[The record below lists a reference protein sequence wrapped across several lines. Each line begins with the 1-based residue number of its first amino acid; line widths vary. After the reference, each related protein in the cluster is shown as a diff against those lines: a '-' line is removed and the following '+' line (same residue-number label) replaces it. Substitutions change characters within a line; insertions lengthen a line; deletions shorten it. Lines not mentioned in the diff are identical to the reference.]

1 MTEAMYYLLLALLRP
16 AHGYRLMQQVSEASG
31 GRVTM
36 GAGTMYGLLSKL
48 EKEGLIKL
56 QNQDERKEDVCA
68 YAGGKRGAARG
79 ISPSAAACVRWGR
92 DGGGRTVKRSYRFS
106 LPTWAVTQREDYY
119 ERMAARGLF
128 VRRCGGIVTSFE
140 RGEPQRRLYRLDAS
154 QERNTEPPEEQR
166 RLYESCGWTF
176 VCKSDWFNLYTAQP
190 GTEELHTDGEWQSE
204 TLRPMRRSL
213 RNDLIAKALYAV
225 FCVVLFLVS
234 SLPFSRGMTLWESV
248 QLTTAALGWLAPI
261 TLGYILLQVGSLA
274 FSFAAFSGYVRRLRA
289 GRPRAAVSGR
299 AFVACH
305 MGLNALGVVLLLGVF
320 VLWLAAIPRTVP
332 LEQAS
337 GKEHIVRLEQLDP
350 DAELFVGTGNGGIES
365 GTVDCATFRSR
376 RSRWIAGSSA
386 SRTERLRHCFSI
398 TFEVLFPWIC
408 RQPPR
413 NGQEILFV
421 RSSSRGRGTAAGGN

>member
-1 MTEAMYYLLLALLRP
+1 M
-16 AHGYRLMQQVSEASG
+16 
-31 GRVTM
+31 
-36 GAGTMYGLLSKL
+36 
-48 EKEGLIKL
+48 
-56 QNQDERKEDVCA
+56 
-68 YAGGKRGAARG
+68 
-79 ISPSAAACVRWGR
+79 
-92 DGGGRTVKRSYRFS
+92 KRSYRLS
-106 LPTWAVTQREDYY
+106 LPAWAVTQREDYY
-119 ERMAARGLF
+119 EKMAARGLF

-166 RLYESCGWTF
+166 RLYESCGWNF

-213 RNDLIAKALYAV
+213 RNDLIAKVLYAV

-248 QLTTAALGWLAPI
+248 QLTTAALGWLTPI

-320 VLWLAAIPRTVP
+320 ALWLTAIPRTVP
-332 LEQAS
+332 LEQAP

-365 GTVDCATFRSR
+365 GTADCCDVPLTSFTLDSR
-376 RSRWIAGSSA
+376 QLSA
-386 SRTERLRHCFSI
+386 PDGVSPSLFQHYI
-398 TFEVLFPWIC
+398 EVLFSVDM
-408 RQPPR
+408 QAAA
-413 NGQEILFV
+413 
-421 RSSSRGRGTAAGGN
+421 RGMAKKSFLYEAVSVDAAQLPDGIDFAFMNTEYEGVVELCAVSGNRMLALTYIGGRADAESVIQYAAQALLA

>member
-1 MTEAMYYLLLALLRP
+1 M
-16 AHGYRLMQQVSEASG
+16 
-31 GRVTM
+31 
-36 GAGTMYGLLSKL
+36 
-48 EKEGLIKL
+48 
-56 QNQDERKEDVCA
+56 
-68 YAGGKRGAARG
+68 
-79 ISPSAAACVRWGR
+79 
-92 DGGGRTVKRSYRFS
+92 KRSYRFS
-106 LPTWAVTQREDYY
+106 LPAWAVTQREDYY

-213 RNDLIAKALYAV
+213 RNDLIAKVLYAV

-365 GTVDCATFRSR
+365 GTVDCCDVPLTSFRLDSR
-376 RSRWIAGSSA
+376 QLRETDGA
-386 SRTERLRHCFSI
+386 SPYLFQHYI
-398 TFEVLFPWIC
+398 EVLFPVDM
-408 RQPPR
+408 QAAA
-413 NGQEILFV
+413 
-421 RSSSRGRGTAAGGN
+421 RGMAKKSFLYEAVPVDAAQLPEGIDFAFMNTEYEGVVELCAVSGNRMLALTYIGGRADAESVIQYAAQALLA

>member
-1 MTEAMYYLLLALLRP
+1 M
-16 AHGYRLMQQVSEASG
+16 
-31 GRVTM
+31 
-36 GAGTMYGLLSKL
+36 
-48 EKEGLIKL
+48 
-56 QNQDERKEDVCA
+56 
-68 YAGGKRGAARG
+68 
-79 ISPSAAACVRWGR
+79 
-92 DGGGRTVKRSYRFS
+92 KRSYRLS
-106 LPTWAVTQREDYY
+106 LPAWAVTQREDYY

-128 VRRCGGIVTSFE
+128 VRRCGSIVTSYE
-140 RGEPQRRLYRLDAS
+140 PREPQRCLYRLDAAE
-154 QERNTEPPEEQR
+154 ERNTEPPEEQR

-213 RNDLIAKALYAV
+213 RNDLIAKVLYAV

-274 FSFAAFSGYVRRLRA
+274 LSFAAFSGYVRRLRA
-289 GRPRAAVSGR
+289 VRPRAAVSGR

-365 GTVDCATFRSR
+365 GTVDCCDVPLTSFTLDSR
-376 RSRWIAGSSA
+376 QLSEPDGA
-386 SRTERLRHCFSI
+386 SPSLFQHYI
-398 TFEVLFPWIC
+398 EVLFPVDM
-408 RQPPR
+408 QAAA
-413 NGQEILFV
+413 
-421 RSSSRGRGTAAGGN
+421 RGMAKKSFLYEAVPVDAAQLPEGIDFAFMNTEYEGVVELCAVSGNRMLALTYIGGRADAESVLQCEAQALLA